1 MSRER
6 KDSLKDLGARLK
18 ETRSEKTFNEL
29 YNRIRPG
36 LYNYVYQILK
46 NSDDTEGVIS
56 YAMSYVYNN
65 MDKYDPKWHI
75 STWIYRIAYT
85 ASCGVIRSRSKRK
98 ETHISDIEQS
108 ENRNLISKIEFDSMD
123 AYVDVLV
130 EEENKAEEEGEI
142 LKLQQ
147 ILDAMPNEYRSV
159 LHEKYFNDLKYEE
172 IAEKLNIP
180 LHTVKNRV
188 SRGKRIIES
197 QLIDTES

>member
-18 ETRSEKTFNEL
+18 DTRSEKTFNEL
-29 YNRIRPG
+29 YARIRPG

-46 NSDDTEGVIS
+46 NSDDTENVIS
-56 YAMSYVYNN
+56 YTMSYVYNN
-65 MDKYDPKWHI
+65 IDKYKPEWHI

-85 ASCGVIRSRSKRK
+85 AACGEIRAKSKRK

-108 ENRNLISKIEFDSMD
+108 ENRNLISKIEFESMD
-123 AYVDVLV
+123 AYVDVLID
-130 EEENKAEEEGEI
+130 EENKNEADSQI

-147 ILDAMPNEYRSV
+147 ILDTMPKEYQTV

-188 SRGKRIIES
+188 SRGKRILESQMIES
-197 QLIDTES
+197 